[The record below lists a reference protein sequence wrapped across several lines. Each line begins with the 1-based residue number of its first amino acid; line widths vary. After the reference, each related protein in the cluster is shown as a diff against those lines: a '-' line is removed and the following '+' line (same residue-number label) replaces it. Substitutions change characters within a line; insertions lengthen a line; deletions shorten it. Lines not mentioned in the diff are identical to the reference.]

1 MKEELPRSLLR
12 GTGRS
17 TLLDI
22 AARLHNESLFDSN
35 AVLRQQ
41 EGRTCFGNPQRE
53 ECTMLR
59 AEDTRTPTILLPSLQ
74 LTASGRPKLGSGEA
88 ELATLDKVC
97 LNATA
102 G

>member
-1 MKEELPRSLLR
+1 
-12 GTGRS
+12 
-17 TLLDI
+17 
-22 AARLHNESLFDSN
+22 
-35 AVLRQQ
+35 
-41 EGRTCFGNPQRE
+41 
-53 ECTMLR
+53 MLR
-59 AEDTRTPTILLPSLQ
+59 AEDTRTPSILLPSLQ